1 MNTVYLLLKFLHIA
15 AAIVWI
21 GGTFTLAVL
30 NARVGRTGDAAAI
43 AALGRQSEFFG
54 RVAIG
59 PAMAVILIAG
69 LVMVAQGRIS
79 FGSVWIIW
87 GLAGVLVSGAISG
100 AGIGRAA
107 AALAEL
113 RSNAGPDDPRVIALQ
128 GRLMTLN
135 VINLIVLLSVV
146 WAMVFKPTL

>member
-1 MNTVYLLLKFLHIA
+1 MNTGYLLLKFLHIA

-21 GGTFTLAVL
+21 GGTFALAVL

-43 AALGRQSEFFG
+43 AVFGRQSEFFG
-54 RVAIG
+54 RVVIG

-69 LVMVAQGRIS
+69 VAMVAQGRIG
-79 FGSVWIIW
+79 FGSLWIIW

-107 AALAEL
+107 GALAEL
-113 RSNAGPDDPRVIALQ
+113 RSSAGPDDPRVDAMRR
-128 GRLMTLN
+128 RLVTLN